1 MDAGGAGRLN
11 RSSPSCLNRSAQR
24 TDFFHGLLR
33 PVSTPRKTPGEGAS
47 GVFGP
52 WRQVEQCPVLVA
64 RSRNSLRSFSEPGHG
79 HPVGLAVDVGADQD
93 QAAGAALAVGG
104 GDAPMR

>member
-1 MDAGGAGRLN
+1 M
-11 RSSPSCLNRSAQR
+11 P
-24 TDFFHGLLR
+24 FR
-33 PVSTPRKTPGEGAS
+33 PGSTPRKTPGEGAS

-52 WRQVEQCPVLVA
+52 WRQVEQCPVLVVLQELIEA
-64 RSRNSLRSFSEPGHG
+64 LHEPGHG
-79 HPVGLAVDVGADQD
+79 HRVGLADAVDVGTDQD